1 MNPNM
6 SRSAKILEWLGHF
19 IVRYAW
25 LLVISTLLLSS
36 LSLYYVKDH
45 LGVNNN
51 SAEMLSPDLPFQKDT
66 KRFDTAFPQNADT
79 IIFIV
84 EAATPEE
91 TAIASKQLLNSLKNS
106 SHYFESSYIP
116 EDNAFFRQQALLYL
130 SPEELEKLASN
141 LTDAQPFIGYL
152 TQNYSLTGLF
162 TILTQALEQQDSV
175 ISQSL
180 PALLNSINQAIINTI
195 RNQSYHVSWQ
205 TILNPSKLANKTR
218 RIVIAKPKRD
228 FHSMMPA
235 AAAVKKAREITAQLS
250 ANMANLKIGITG
262 DVVLQHE
269 ELESIGDGAVLSGIG
284 SFILVFLILFRCFHS
299 FKLLFATIITLLIG
313 LSLTAGFAAI
323 AIGHLNVI
331 SISFAALYIGLGVD
345 FAIHVSLHYRE
356 GIAQKH
362 SHFIAIKKALHS
374 VGFSLFLCALTTS
387 IAFFAF
393 VPTDY
398 KGVSELG
405 LISGVSMF
413 ISLGLSLVFL
423 PALLSLLNLKKAHA
437 FENSNQT
444 SWIKTVPLRYKKT
457 IRSISILLAIAC
469 LFAIP
474 YITFDSNP
482 VDMRNPN
489 SPSVIAFKNLLKST
503 TDSPYALNAL
513 CKNIEETHSLVQKLK
528 QLPTVSNTVTL
539 TDLVPSD
546 QEDKLF
552 TIEDLN
558 MILGPQLSQFD
569 STLAPS
575 DTPKVLSEFQNTL
588 SSVLKNNQSGISAEI
603 LQALSHSIGQYQAAL
618 QQSTD
623 PAQLNK
629 RLDDSILGLLPHTI
643 STLSQSL
650 TAYEFNLDS
659 LPDYIRNQWLSP
671 TGIYRVMIL
680 PKQDLNIPANLKQF
694 ALDVQSVAPAA
705 VGLPV
710 GDLASGQAVVNAFK
724 MAFSFSFA
732 LITIL
737 LLLILK
743 SLYKT
748 LLVLGPLILASLLTC
763 SVNVLLGIPFNFANI
778 IALPLL
784 LGMGV
789 DSGIHIMHCLHEQLE
804 DNQHILQS
812 STARGVMFSSIT
824 TISSFISLA
833 LIPHFGIASMGIT
846 LAVGISFTL
855 ICTLIVL
862 PAFSNKTI
870 TL

>member
-345 FAIHVSLHYRE
+345 FAIHVCLHYRE

-374 VGFSLFLCALTTS
+374 VGFSLFLCAITTS

-824 TISSFISLA
+824 TMSSFISLA

>member
-345 FAIHVSLHYRE
+345 FAIHVCLHYRE

-824 TISSFISLA
+824 TMSSFISLA

>member
-195 RNQSYHVSWQ
+195 RNQNYHVSWQ

-345 FAIHVSLHYRE
+345 FAIHVCLHYRE

-833 LIPHFGIASMGIT
+833 LIPHFGIASMSIT

>member
-195 RNQSYHVSWQ
+195 RNQNYHVSWQ

-345 FAIHVSLHYRE
+345 FAIHVCLHYRE

-474 YITFDSNP
+474 YITFDSDP

-824 TISSFISLA
+824 TMSSFISLA
-833 LIPHFGIASMGIT
+833 LIPHFGIASMSIT

>member
-1 MNPNM
+1 VTY
-6 SRSAKILEWLGHF
+6 WD
-19 IVRYAW
+19 
-25 LLVISTLLLSS
+25 S
-36 LSLYYVKDH
+36 LS
-45 LGVNNN
+45 
-51 SAEMLSPDLPFQKDT
+51 
-66 KRFDTAFPQNADT
+66 
-79 IIFIV
+79 
-84 EAATPEE
+84 
-91 TAIASKQLLNSLKNS
+91 IASKQLLNSLKNS

-345 FAIHVSLHYRE
+345 FAIHVCLHYRE

-748 LLVLGPLILASLLTC
+748 LLVLGPLILASLLIC

-824 TISSFISLA
+824 TMSSFISLA

>member
-130 SPEELEKLASN
+130 SPEELENLASN

-228 FHSMMPA
+228 FYSMMPA

-345 FAIHVSLHYRE
+345 FAIHVCLHYRE

-437 FENSNQT
+437 SENSNQT

-824 TISSFISLA
+824 TMSSFISLA

>member
-195 RNQSYHVSWQ
+195 RNQNYHVSWQ

-345 FAIHVSLHYRE
+345 FAIHVCLHYRE

-474 YITFDSNP
+474 YITFDSDP

-824 TISSFISLA
+824 TMSSFISLA

>member
-235 AAAVKKAREITAQLS
+235 AAAVKKAREITPQLS

-345 FAIHVSLHYRE
+345 FAIHVCLHYRE

-469 LFAIP
+469 LL
-474 YITFDSNP
+474 
-482 VDMRNPN
+482 VGN
-489 SPSVIAFKNLLKST
+489 SS
-503 TDSPYALNAL
+503 
-513 CKNIEETHSLVQKLK
+513 
-528 QLPTVSNTVTL
+528 
-539 TDLVPSD
+539 
-546 QEDKLF
+546 
-552 TIEDLN
+552 
-558 MILGPQLSQFD
+558 
-569 STLAPS
+569 
-575 DTPKVLSEFQNTL
+575 
-588 SSVLKNNQSGISAEI
+588 
-603 LQALSHSIGQYQAAL
+603 
-618 QQSTD
+618 
-623 PAQLNK
+623 
-629 RLDDSILGLLPHTI
+629 
-643 STLSQSL
+643 
-650 TAYEFNLDS
+650 
-659 LPDYIRNQWLSP
+659 
-671 TGIYRVMIL
+671 
-680 PKQDLNIPANLKQF
+680 
-694 ALDVQSVAPAA
+694 
-705 VGLPV
+705 
-710 GDLASGQAVVNAFK
+710 
-724 MAFSFSFA
+724 
-732 LITIL
+732 
-737 LLLILK
+737 
-743 SLYKT
+743 
-748 LLVLGPLILASLLTC
+748 
-763 SVNVLLGIPFNFANI
+763 
-778 IALPLL
+778 
-784 LGMGV
+784 
-789 DSGIHIMHCLHEQLE
+789 
-804 DNQHILQS
+804 
-812 STARGVMFSSIT
+812 
-824 TISSFISLA
+824 
-833 LIPHFGIASMGIT
+833 
-846 LAVGISFTL
+846 
-855 ICTLIVL
+855 
-862 PAFSNKTI
+862 
-870 TL
+870 